1 MLPALPV
8 MSTQTTSILLIEDD
22 QPLLESLKAFLE
34 DQGFETH
41 TAGTRAAG
49 EEVLRRLHPS
59 ICLLDLNLPD
69 GSGVDLLRLIVTER
83 LSVKVIVM
91 TAFPVAHLKI
101 RFPAA
106 VLSAVLTKPVS
117 PEQLIEA
124 VDRIARNGES

>member
-1 MLPALPV
+1 MPPAMSA
-8 MSTQTTSILLIEDD
+8 MSTQTSSILLIEDD

-34 DQGFETH
+34 DHGFETH
-41 TAGTRAAG
+41 TAGSRAEG
-49 EEVLRRLHPS
+49 EEVLRRVSPS

-69 GSGVDLLRLIVTER
+69 GSGVDLLRLIVAEQ
-83 LSVKVIVM
+83 LPVKVIVM

-124 VDRIARNGES
+124 VDKISRNGAP